1 MRGRGSLKP
10 FMRERGIS
18 STSPFHNPADGDWIV
33 SSPTPIERYGLGLLE
48 TDMDQILASTGSN
61 SGARNS

>member
-1 MRGRGSLKP
+1 
-10 FMRERGIS
+10 MRERGIS
-18 STSPFHNPADGDWIV
+18 SISPFHNPAIADWIV

-48 TDMDQILASTGSN
+48 TEMDQILARTGSN